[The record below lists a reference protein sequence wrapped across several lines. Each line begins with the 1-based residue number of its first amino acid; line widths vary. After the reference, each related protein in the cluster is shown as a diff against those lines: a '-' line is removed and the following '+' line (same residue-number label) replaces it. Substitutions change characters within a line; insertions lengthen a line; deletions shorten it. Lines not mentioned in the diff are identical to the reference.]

1 MSIRPSI
8 AKSFTATAAA
18 LALVHALLLPMA
30 VSAAGAADYGN
41 VGGRTIPGPTPS
53 IPCDPGDIFGCDKI
67 NPQTG
72 NQSPRVIANRIIQ
85 FAMSF
90 LGLIA
95 VAIILYGGFKWMT
108 AAGNDEKVDEAKKLI
123 GAGIVGLIII
133 VAAYSIVTFV
143 IGNLLGFARDSA

>member
-1 MSIRPSI
+1 MSIQSYVRSFSI
-8 AKSFTATAAA
+8 AAAT
-18 LALVHALLLPMA
+18 LVVAQALLLPFA
-30 VSAAGAADYGN
+30 VSGASFPDYGGAGST
-41 VGGRTIPGPTPS
+41 VPAATPS
-53 IPCDPGDIFGCDKI
+53 VTCGPDDIFGCDKV

-72 NQSPRVIANRIIQ
+72 STSPRVIANRVIQ

-143 IGNLLGFARDSA
+143 ITNLLGFSRTA

>member
-1 MSIRPSI
+1 MSIRSSY
-8 AKSFTATAAA
+8 AKGFKIAAA
-18 LALVHALLLPMA
+18 SMAIAQLLLLPAA
-30 VSAAGAADYGN
+30 VLAVTDFGAGGTTPPAA
-41 VGGRTIPGPTPS
+41 PTNGV
-53 IPCDPGDIFGCDKI
+53 ICDPGDIFGCQNI
-67 NPQTG
+67 NPRTG
-72 NQSPRVIANRIIQ
+72 NTNPRDIAERVIQ

-143 IGNLLGFARDSA
+143 IANLLAFARGQ